1 MNEFN
6 RPASTRLFQAVG
18 TALMGVLVFL
28 ACWRMTHYI
37 GIQNRNVSTA
47 IATSRDQI
55 DQGRPISENYEKF
68 LGALVEYL
76 KATRDQ
82 NVVILMQRSGVPVR
96 VQDAPAPPSTGQTT
110 GATQQG
116 TSPAPAQKR

>member
-1 MNEFN
+1 MNDFN
-6 RPASTRLFQAVG
+6 RPPSSRLFQAAG
-18 TALMGVLVFL
+18 MALMGALVLL

-47 IATSRDQI
+47 INTSREQI
-55 DQGRPISENYEKF
+55 TQGRPISENYEKF

-82 NVVILMQRSGVPVR
+82 NVVLIMQRSGVPVR
-96 VQDAPAPPSTGQTT
+96 VQDAPPPPAAGTGQTGT
-110 GATQQG
+110 PQRA
-116 TSPAPAQKR
+116 TSPGDQKR